1 MKGNFCIQEII
12 AIVHKVLINIKD
24 VTEKYK
30 NIFFYKS
37 ITTPYD
43 IVNAKYLAH

>member
-1 MKGNFCIQEII
+1 MI
-12 AIVHKVLINIKD
+12 AIEHKVLVNIKD